1 MAKGTVTSFDNRKG
15 FGFIKPEDGG
25 PEVYLHVS
33 AVERSGLAR
42 VGVGDKL
49 VYELQKD
56 ATQNRMN
63 AVRLAFA

>member
-1 MAKGTVTSFDNRKG
+1 MAKGVVTTFDHRKG

-25 PEVYLHVS
+25 ADIYVHVS

-42 VGVGDKL
+42 VSAGDRL

-56 ATQNRMN
+56 TAQDRMM
-63 AVRLAFA
+63 AVKLAFA